1 VRLADGREVEPPGFA
16 DVLAAARR
24 LHGRARH
31 TPLLS
36 DPLLDRRFG
45 ARLLFK
51 SEVLQLSGSFKFR
64 GAFNAL
70 ATLRPTRVVAWS
82 SGNHAQGVAL
92 AASLLG
98 IPATIVMPA
107 TAPEIKRRT
116 TEALGAEV
124 VLYDPAR
131 ERREEIGERIARR
144 TGAVIVRPYDEPL
157 VIAGQGTV
165 ALEIVRDLLARGMLP
180 DDVLVP
186 CGGGGLTA
194 GIGLVLEA
202 LAPRCRLWT
211 VEPEGFDDTRRSL
224 EAGARVGNRPGAFSI
239 CDALLTPEPGELT
252 FELNRRRVT
261 AGLAVTDAE
270 VEEAMRVAFDRLKL
284 VVEPGGAVALAAV
297 LAGRVDVKGRTVV
310 VVLSGGGV
318 DRKLAVRVLGTDGGA

>member
-1 VRLADGREVEPPGFA
+1 MVEPPA
-16 DVLAAARR
+16 LRDVLAAARR
-24 LHGRARH
+24 LHGVARH

-36 DPLLDRRFG
+36 DPLLDRRLG
-45 ARLLFK
+45 GRLLVK
-51 SEVLQLSGSFKFR
+51 PEVLQLTGSFKFR
-64 GAFNAL
+64 GAYNAL
-70 ATLRPTRVVAWS
+70 ATLRPPRVVAWS

-131 ERREEIGERIARR
+131 ERREEVGAEIARR

-165 ALEIVRDLLARGMLP
+165 GLEIVRDLLARSTLP
-180 DDVLVP
+180 DLVLVP

-194 GIGLVLEA
+194 GIGLVLRA
-202 LAPRCRLWT
+202 LVPHGELWT

-224 EAGARVGNRPGAFSI
+224 EAGVRLRNEPGRTSI
-239 CDALLTPEPGELT
+239 CDALLAPEPGELT
-252 FELNRRRVT
+252 FALNRTQVT
-261 AGLAVTDAE
+261 GGLAVSDAE
-270 VEEAMRVAFDRLKL
+270 VEEAMRTAFDRLKL

-297 LAGRVDVKGRTVV
+297 LAGKLDVAGRTVV
-310 VVLSGGGV
+310 VVLSGGNV
-318 DRKLAVRVLGTDGGA
+318 DRTLAARVLAAG